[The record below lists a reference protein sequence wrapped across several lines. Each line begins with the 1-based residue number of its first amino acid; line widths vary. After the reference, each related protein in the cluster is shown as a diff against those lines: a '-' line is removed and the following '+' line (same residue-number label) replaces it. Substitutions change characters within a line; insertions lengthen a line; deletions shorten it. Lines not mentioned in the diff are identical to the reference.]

1 MPGRVNFSA
10 IFDDVPYAQML
21 SKNQELFIRNM
32 HSRTNIGVRLD
43 YYMRLV
49 QKTILNHTDPVT
61 SLFTSPLPGFT
72 DHAWVRDNV
81 YAVHAVW
88 GLALAYKKNADF
100 DEDRAKCH
108 ELEQTCVKV
117 MRSLLQ
123 CFMRQSHKVEAFK
136 KTQLPKDALHA
147 KYSARNWNTVVGD
160 NEWGHLQIDAISLY
174 LLSLAQMTAS
184 GMQIIFTLDEVA
196 FVQNLVFYIEHA
208 YRIPDYGIWERGD
221 KTNHGVTELNASSI
235 GMAKAAL
242 QALNDLDLF
251 GAYGSPNSVI
261 HVMIDEIQQ
270 CQAVLKSLL
279 PRESYSKETDAAL
292 LSIISYPA
300 FALEDCTQIS
310 TTRATIMNKLQGRY
324 GCRRF
329 LRDGYKTP
337 REDPNRLY
345 YEPHELQQF
354 ENIECEWPLFF
365 CYFIL
370 DGFFSNNKSQVQYYR
385 ERLEEIV
392 ITSENGLKLVP
403 ELYAVPS
410 NLVDE
415 EIACPHSQ
423 TRVATGSIPFLW
435 AQSLYVLT
443 CLIEEGFIQAA
454 ELDPLNRRLST
465 EKRPDTVVQVVVLA
479 EDEEMKEKLAA
490 QGIEVEL
497 LKNVEPFIVQ
507 PAHVLGRLFSQ
518 LGRSTKMKLS
528 GRMSTDVG
536 LLSTSKM
543 YNVQDRILVFTP
555 QFLDW
560 QRFYL
565 THDVNILIDTMK
577 AELFYVK
584 TSWNVPGRPLVVM
597 VFSNVMISNVS
608 DDGKKVPLGMIG
620 ALKKMKSGYI
630 SGTRTILGKIS
641 DFVTTSCII
650 KLHYLTDDES
660 NIDPKVS
667 ELLKSVLCSRKTES
681 GGILRRSNKVKHSIG
696 LQGEERS
703 RKYSFVRGISQRH
716 KSIMLD
722 PSEVALMRDRR
733 DSFVS
738 SSSTGRKSST
748 NTDEEATPCSSPPVP
763 LLSPTSPLL
772 LRTSASGTRLN
783 LLDNANNKY
792 GTKDLNEVDCKD
804 LVEMLLDTEILEEQA
819 DIVQYLWLKQGSNW
833 DTKLGGRAEVTVR
846 KLVEELYQKACH
858 QRLWWLVR
866 HTAGLL
872 NKVTESLTNAVT
884 DLLVR
889 QKQITVGM
897 PSIHEEPISCPL
909 PPLELLKVI
918 RAALV
923 EDECGIMLTQEIL
936 IYLGMFIRTEPHLF
950 TEMLRLRVGLIIQI
964 MITELARGLH
974 CSGEEAA
981 TNVTNLS
988 PYELKTLLHHI
999 LSGKEFADRDEEN
1012 SEMITYTEKTKAERT
1027 GIMQLGKR
1035 MKDHKIVDVIN
1046 SKEEMNM
1053 DNNMDWLQW
1062 LRRRRIDGALNRV
1075 PPEFYS
1081 KIWLILRKCE
1091 GLLIGDQVLHQN
1103 LTQEMTTGE
1112 MKFALRVESVLNKI
1126 PDPEYRQLLVEALMV
1141 LTILAENQT
1150 NVVLGPGL
1158 VLVDQIV
1165 HKANE
1170 FFLSDQKEANGDAVM
1185 CCAKSNK
1192 DPCGGTNGICRH
1204 FYDSAPSGRYGTI
1217 TYMCRAVISIMPHLG
1232 EDIECAVS

>member
-1 MPGRVNFSA
+1 LNF
-10 IFDDVPYAQML
+10 
-21 SKNQELFIRNM
+21 
-32 HSRTNIGVRLD
+32 
-43 YYMRLV
+43 
-49 QKTILNHTDPVT
+49 
-61 SLFTSPLPGFT
+61 
-72 DHAWVRDNV
+72 
-81 YAVHAVW
+81 
-88 GLALAYKKNADF
+88 
-100 DEDRAKCH
+100 
-108 ELEQTCVKV
+108 QT
-117 MRSLLQ
+117 LLQ
-123 CFMRQSHKVEAFK
+123 
-136 KTQLPKDALHA
+136 
-147 KYSARNWNTVVGD
+147 
-160 NEWGHLQIDAISLY
+160 
-174 LLSLAQMTAS
+174 
-184 GMQIIFTLDEVA
+184 
-196 FVQNLVFYIEHA
+196 
-208 YRIPDYGIWERGD
+208 
-221 KTNHGVTELNASSI
+221 
-235 GMAKAAL
+235 
-242 QALNDLDLF
+242 
-251 GAYGSPNSVI
+251 
-261 HVMIDEIQQ
+261 
-270 CQAVLKSLL
+270 
-279 PRESYSKETDAAL
+279 
-292 LSIISYPA
+292 
-300 FALEDCTQIS
+300 
-310 TTRATIMNKLQGRY
+310 
-324 GCRRF
+324 
-329 LRDGYKTP
+329 
-337 REDPNRLY
+337 DPNRLY

-423 TRVATGSIPFLW
+423 TRVAAGSIPFLW

-630 SGTRTILGKIS
+630 SGTRKILGKIS

-667 ELLKSVLCSRKTES
+667 ELLKSVLCSRRTES

-772 LRTSASGTRLN
+772 LRTSASGNRLN

-872 NKVTESLTNAVT
+872 NKVTESLTNVSI
-884 DLLVR
+884 L
-889 QKQITVGM
+889 
-897 PSIHEEPISCPL
+897 PS
-909 PPLELLKVI
+909 
-918 RAALV
+918 
-923 EDECGIMLTQEIL
+923 
-936 IYLGMFIRTEPHLF
+936 
-950 TEMLRLRVGLIIQI
+950 
-964 MITELARGLH
+964 
-974 CSGEEAA
+974 
-981 TNVTNLS
+981 
-988 PYELKTLLHHI
+988 
-999 LSGKEFADRDEEN
+999 
-1012 SEMITYTEKTKAERT
+1012 EK
-1027 GIMQLGKR
+1027 
-1035 MKDHKIVDVIN
+1035 KI
-1046 SKEEMNM
+1046 
-1053 DNNMDWLQW
+1053 
-1062 LRRRRIDGALNRV
+1062 
-1075 PPEFYS
+1075 
-1081 KIWLILRKCE
+1081 
-1091 GLLIGDQVLHQN
+1091 
-1103 LTQEMTTGE
+1103 
-1112 MKFALRVESVLNKI
+1112 
-1126 PDPEYRQLLVEALMV
+1126 
-1141 LTILAENQT
+1141 
-1150 NVVLGPGL
+1150 
-1158 VLVDQIV
+1158 
-1165 HKANE
+1165 
-1170 FFLSDQKEANGDAVM
+1170 
-1185 CCAKSNK
+1185 
-1192 DPCGGTNGICRH
+1192 
-1204 FYDSAPSGRYGTI
+1204 
-1217 TYMCRAVISIMPHLG
+1217 
-1232 EDIECAVS
+1232 